1 MTHAVGQNGNYPVL
15 FPEVPVQEY
24 ISAYPFTVVI
34 FLLAV
39 YLYVEILAQC
49 L

>member
-1 MTHAVGQNGNYPVL
+1 MPHTVGQNGNYPVL

-24 ISAYPFTVVI
+24 IAAYSLTIVI

-39 YLYVEILAQC
+39 NLYVEILAQ
-49 L
+49 